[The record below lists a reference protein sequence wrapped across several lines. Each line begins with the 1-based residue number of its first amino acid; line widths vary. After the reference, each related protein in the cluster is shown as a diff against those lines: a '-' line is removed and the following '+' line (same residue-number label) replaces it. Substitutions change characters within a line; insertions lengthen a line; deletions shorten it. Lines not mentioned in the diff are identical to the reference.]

1 MFNITKQFIPDQ
13 NQISLE
19 FAKNLKVYSYSKI
32 VGVCMNSF
40 LRRLILVHI
49 RLNKNNAYRCL
60 PLQTRFTKVQS
71 YNVYMYYYNMT
82 INNK

>member
-13 NQISLE
+13 NQISLA

-49 RLNKNNAYRCL
+49 RLNKNMHIDAFHCKHG
-60 PLQTRFTKVQS
+60 LQRFKVT
-71 YNVYMYYYNMT
+71 MCT
-82 INNK
+82 